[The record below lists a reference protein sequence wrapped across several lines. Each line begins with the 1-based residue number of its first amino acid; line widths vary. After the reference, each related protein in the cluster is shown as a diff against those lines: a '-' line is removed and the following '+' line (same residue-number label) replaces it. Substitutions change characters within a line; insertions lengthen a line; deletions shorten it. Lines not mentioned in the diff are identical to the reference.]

1 MHPSPNNPI
10 VKAVISIVLVA
21 VGIRLTIDLLRPV
34 FPVLLVIAIAA
45 GLVYVIVVI
54 RRGRDRW

>member
-1 MHPSPNNPI
+1 MHPSPNNPL

-34 FPVLLVIAIAA
+34 LPWLLGIAVAWAVVYLVVLV
-45 GLVYVIVVI
+45 
-54 RRGRDRW
+54 RRSRDRW